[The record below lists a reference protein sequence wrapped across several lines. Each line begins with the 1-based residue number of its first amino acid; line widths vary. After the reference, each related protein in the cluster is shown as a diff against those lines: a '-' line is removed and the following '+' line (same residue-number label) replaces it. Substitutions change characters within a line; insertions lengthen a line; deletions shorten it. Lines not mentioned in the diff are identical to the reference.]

1 MCPLDVRMR
10 EDHSRP
16 VLTQPEKLLHARE
29 LLSEIIPCLVRH
41 LARFK
46 REQGQTETDD
56 LEEHSMQRGL
66 IRQRPREQRRPGL
79 LLLDAESAKAVLPG
93 RAQVSLDTYRV
104 VHLPPPHAVRF
115 TPERRAWKGDHWKIT
130 IVFSPLWEK
139 HSGTR
144 AIPKPSKVC
153 QKKK

>member
-1 MCPLDVRMR
+1 MR

-16 VLTQPEKLLHARE
+16 VLTQPEKLLHSRE
-29 LLSEIIPCLVRH
+29 LLSEIIPCLVRR

-115 TPERRAWKGDHWKIT
+115 TPEHRSEKSIAEREPFHSRQKYAKRSSFPRREVDG
-130 IVFSPLWEK
+130 WEE
-139 HSGTR
+139 SG
-144 AIPKPSKVC
+144 
-153 QKKK
+153 

>member
-1 MCPLDVRMR
+1 MR
-10 EDHSRP
+10 EDHARP

-93 RAQVSLDTYRV
+93 RAQVSFDTYCV
-104 VHLPPPHAVRF
+104 VHLPPPHAARF
-115 TPERRAWKGDHWKIT
+115 TPERRARTGDQWKIT
-130 IVFSPLWEK
+130 IPEHRSGKGIAEPDAS
-139 HSGTR
+139 HSR
-144 AIPKPSKVC
+144 
-153 QKKK
+153 QNY

>member
-1 MCPLDVRMR
+1 MR

-16 VLTQPEKLLHARE
+16 VLTQPEKLLHSRE
-29 LLSEIIPCLVRH
+29 LLSEIIPCLVRR

-66 IRQRPREQRRPGL
+66 IRQRPRKQRRPGL

-93 RAQVSLDTYRV
+93 RVQVSFDTYCV
-104 VHLPPPHAVRF
+104 VHLPPPLISRVSL
-115 TPERRAWKGDHWKIT
+115 PPRRARKGERWKIT
-130 IVFSPLWEK
+130 IVFSTASTKSIAEREP
-139 HSGTR
+139 
-144 AIPKPSKVC
+144 
-153 QKKK
+153 

>member
-1 MCPLDVRMR
+1 MR

-16 VLTQPEKLLHARE
+16 VLTPPEKLLHSRE

-79 LLLDAESAKAVLPG
+79 LLLAAESAKAVLTG
-93 RAQVSLDTYRV
+93 RATLYLDTDRV
-104 VHLPPPHAVRF
+104 LHLPHTHAAR
-115 TPERRAWKGDHWKIT
+115 
-130 IVFSPLWEK
+130 
-139 HSGTR
+139 
-144 AIPKPSKVC
+144 
-153 QKKK
+153 

>member
-1 MCPLDVRMR
+1 MR

-16 VLTQPEKLLHARE
+16 VLTQPEKLLHSRE
-29 LLSEIIPCLVRH
+29 LLSEIIPCLVRR

-79 LLLDAESAKAVLPG
+79 LLRVSSLRAVLAKANNG
-93 RAQVSLDTYRV
+93 R
-104 VHLPPPHAVRF
+104 
-115 TPERRAWKGDHWKIT
+115 
-130 IVFSPLWEK
+130 SPLSSHRSGKSIAEREPFHSRQKYAKGSSCMRRKATCWEE
-139 HSGTR
+139 SR
-144 AIPKPSKVC
+144 
-153 QKKK
+153 

>member
-1 MCPLDVRMR
+1 MR

-104 VHLPPPHAVRF
+104 VHLPPPLISRVSSLRAVLGKATNGR
-115 TPERRAWKGDHWKIT
+115 
-130 IVFSPLWEK
+130 SPFLNTALGK
-139 HSGTR
+139 
-144 AIPKPSKVC
+144 A
-153 QKKK
+153 